1 MIRRAALRPTGVFT
15 SEFGQLPSC
24 ANEMLSRLA
33 AALAERYRIER
44 ELGHGGMAMVY
55 LAHDLKHDRK
65 VALKVM
71 KPELAAALGAER
83 FLREIQ
89 ITAQLQHPNILTL
102 IDSGAIAGEV
112 GESGSLYYVMPYVEG
127 ETLRQMLARTGELP
141 VTEAV
146 RILGEIADALDY
158 AHAHG
163 VVHRDVKPENVM
175 LSGRHAMV
183 MDFGVAK
190 AVNEA
195 TGHHTQTS
203 TGIALGTPSYMAPEQ
218 AAGDQVDHRADIY
231 ALGIV
236 AYEMFSGRPPFAG
249 ASNQQ
254 LIAAHITATADS
266 LSKIRPGVPPA
277 IAELVRRCLEKRPA
291 DRPQSAREVVDT
303 LEGLATPGSGV
314 TSAPRTMRTPRLRV
328 RWTLIAV
335 AVAVV
340 VVVLGG
346 WWVLRQYSAAG
357 PSAGPSRLVVLPFEN
372 RGPAQQSYF
381 TDGVVDEVRGQLT
394 GLAGLRVIARTS
406 SEAYRNTR
414 TTPQQIGRELR
425 VQYVLTGTV
434 QWQAGAGNAKVRVS
448 PELIRTSD
456 GITTWSKSF
465 DAELTDAFQV
475 QSQVAANV
483 AQALN
488 LALASG
494 DESGRSK
501 PTSSAAAY
509 TLYLQGVDLF
519 KRAQATNDDARA
531 AAELLERATALDPA
545 FALAFA
551 ELSLANSRT
560 YWSGGDRTPARLTLA
575 TKAAERAL
583 AIAPELPD
591 AHLAMGYVRYWG
603 HRDYAG
609 ALEEFHIALRARPN
623 DANILFPLGP
633 VARREGR
640 WDDAIRSLQQVVDL
654 DPRNVTALDDLGG
667 TLSRVGRHREA
678 MVITDSAV
686 SLSPSLVV
694 GWRTAAMVRIAAGDL
709 AGARRTL
716 QRADSTLVKQFPGWF
731 FDKPYVGFERSFAE
745 VLDPVIRRRLESL
758 PMPAAFSAE
767 ASSFYIVKLAMALAV
782 GDQAGARR
790 HAESAWSILERQV
803 AANPSEPLW
812 QAQLGLAQLQRGNVA
827 EAISA
832 AQRAVQLLPLSRDQV
847 DGPLYEGVLA
857 QVHAAAGNADSAIV
871 HLENLARSPSF
882 WTGAAMQAAPAFV
895 SLRSDPRFQRLV
907 VSDGVSK
914 S

>member
-1 MIRRAALRPTGVFT
+1 
-15 SEFGQLPSC
+15 
-24 ANEMLSRLA
+24 MLSRLA
-33 AALAERYRIER
+33 ADLAERYRIER
-44 ELGHGGMAMVY
+44 ELGHGGMATVY
-55 LAHDLKHDRK
+55 LTHDLKHDRK

-71 KPELAAALGAER
+71 KPELAVSLGPDR

-102 IDSGAIAGEV
+102 IDSGAVAGEA
-112 GESGSLYYVMPYVEG
+112 GESGSLYYVMPYVDG
-127 ETLRQMLARTGELP
+127 ETLRQMLARAGELP
-141 VTEAV
+141 VTDAV
-146 RILGEIADALDY
+146 RILSDIGDALDY
-158 AHAHG
+158 AHSHG
-163 VVHRDVKPENVM
+163 VIHRDVKPENVM

-195 TGHHTQTS
+195 SGQHSQTS

-231 ALGIV
+231 ALGVV
-236 AYEMFSGRPPFAG
+236 AYEMLSGHPPFAG
-249 ASNQQ
+249 VSNQQ
-254 LIAAHITATADS
+254 LIAAHITATADL
-266 LSKIRPGVPPA
+266 LSKHRPGVPPG

-291 DRPQSAREVVDT
+291 DRPQSAREVVNA
-303 LEGLATPGSGV
+303 LEGVIMPGSGE
-314 TSAPRTMRTPRLRV
+314 TSAPRTMRMPRLPF
-328 RWTLIAV
+328 RWTLIAAATGV
-335 AVAVV
+335 VAVV
-340 VVVLGG
+340 VGG
-346 WWVLRQYSAAG
+346 WWVVRSRSATG
-357 PSAGPSRLVVLPFEN
+357 TSARPSRLAVLPFEN

-414 TTPQQIGRELR
+414 TPPQQIGRELR
-425 VQYVLTGTV
+425 VQYLLTGTV
-434 QWQAGAGNAKVRVS
+434 QWQAGAGATKVRVS
-448 PELIRTSD
+448 PELIRTND
-456 GITTWSKSF
+456 GITAWSESF

-475 QSQVAANV
+475 QSQVATNV

-488 LALASG
+488 LALSSG
-494 DESGRSK
+494 DAGGGSK
-501 PTSSAAAY
+501 PTNSAAAY
-509 TLYLQGVDLF
+509 TLYLQGVEQF

-531 AAELLERATALDPA
+531 AVELLERATVLDPS

-551 ELSLANSRT
+551 ELSLAHSRT
-560 YWSGGDRTPARLTLA
+560 YWSGGDRNPARLSLA

-583 AIAPELPD
+583 GIAPELPE

-609 ALEEFHIALRARPN
+609 ALQQFHTALRARPN

-640 WDDAIRSLQQVVDL
+640 WDDAVVSLQQVVDL
-654 DPRNVTALDDLGG
+654 DPRNVSALDDLGG

-678 MVITDSAV
+678 MAITDSAV
-686 SLSPSLVV
+686 ALSPSLIV
-694 GWRTAAMVRIAAGDL
+694 GWRTGVMARIAAGDS

-716 QRADSTLVKQFPGWF
+716 RKADSTLAPRFPAWF
-731 FDKPYVGFERSFAE
+731 FDKPYAGFEQSFAE
-745 VLDPVIRRRLESL
+745 SLDPEIRRRLESL
-758 PMPAAFSAE
+758 PMPASSSGD
-767 ASSFYIVKLAMALAV
+767 ASSFYVMKVALALAS
-782 GDQAGARR
+782 GDQASARR
-790 HAESAWSILERQV
+790 HAESAWSILGRQV

-812 QAQLGLAQLQRGNVA
+812 QSQLALVQLQRGNVA

-857 QVHAAAGNADSAIV
+857 QVHAVSGNADSALV
-871 HLENLARSPSF
+871 HLEKLARIPSF
-882 WTGAAMQAAPAFV
+882 WSGAAMQSAPAFA
-895 SLRSDPRFQRLV
+895 SLRSDPRFQRL
-907 VSDGVSK
+907 SSGPK
-914 S
+914 Q